1 MTKEVNATNLSV
13 LFSNLVG
20 LFLLIGAGFFAARLR
35 VLPAESSKPMSTL
48 LMKIT
53 LPATVF
59 SSMIRP
65 FDPEFL
71 GSGVAALLISALL
84 FPLYAA
90 LSLPLSRLFRVPDGR
105 RGMWCCC
112 TTFCNNGFMGYPVIY
127 ALFGDDGLIL
137 AVLMGIPF
145 NLLIYTLGAKMVCM
159 DIPKGNARVSLSL
172 RSALVS
178 PINAA
183 IVLSLI
189 FYLGQIPVPD
199 PILMPIQHLSNVT
212 TPLSMFVTG
221 MNLAQ
226 GKLSDTIR
234 DRDAI
239 SACVVRLLLFPVIA
253 WAITLPFPSLDPL
266 VVGVALVT
274 MAMPAPAAST
284 IMGEQYGGCTQVGAR
299 IVFLSSLLCILTIPL
314 VSLLL

>member
-1 MTKEVNATNLSV
+1 
-13 LFSNLVG
+13 
-20 LFLLIGAGFFAARLR
+20 
-35 VLPAESSKPMSTL
+35 MSTL

-59 SSMIRP
+59 ASMIRP
-65 FDPEFL
+65 FNPEFL
-71 GSGVAALLISALL
+71 SSGAAALIISTLL
-84 FPLYAA
+84 FPLYAV
-90 LSLPLSRLFRVPDGR
+90 LSLALSRLLRVRESG

-112 TTFCNNGFMGYPVIY
+112 TTFCNNGFMGFPVVY

-145 NLLIYTLGAKMVCM
+145 NLLIYSLGARMVCM
-159 DIPKGNARVSLSL
+159 DIPKGSTHAPLSL
-172 RSALVS
+172 RTAVMS

-189 FYLGQIPVPD
+189 FYFGQLPVPD
-199 PILMPIQHLSNVT
+199 PILTPIQHLSNVT

-226 GKLSDTIR
+226 GKISDTIK

-239 SACVVRLLLFPVIA
+239 SACVVRLLLFPVIS
-253 WAITLPFPSLDPL
+253 WAVTLPFPRLSPL
-266 VVGVALVT
+266 VVGVTLVT

-284 IMGEQYGGCTQVGAR
+284 IMGEQYGGCTQIGAR

>member
-1 MTKEVNATNLSV
+1 MNATNLSA
-13 LFSNLVG
+13 LLSNLVG
-20 LFLLIGAGFFAARLR
+20 LFLLTGVGFLAVRLR
-35 VLPAESSKPMSTL
+35 VLPVESSKPMSTL

-59 SSMIRP
+59 ASMIRP

-71 GSGVAALLISALL
+71 SSGVAALLISALL

-90 LSLPLSRLFRVPDGR
+90 LSLPLSRLFRVPEGR

-112 TTFCNNGFMGYPVIY
+112 TTFCNNGFMGFPVVY
-127 ALFGDDGLIL
+127 AIFGDDGLIL

-145 NLLIYTLGAKMVCM
+145 NLLVYTLGAKMVCM
-159 DIPKGNARVSLSL
+159 DIPKGNSHGSLSL
-172 RSALVS
+172 RCALFS

-189 FYLGQIPVPD
+189 FYLGQIPVPG
-199 PILMPIQHLSNVT
+199 PILTPIQHLSNVT

-226 GKLSDTIR
+226 GTISDTIR

-239 SACVVRLLLFPVIA
+239 SACAVRLLLFPVIA
-253 WAITLPFPSLDPL
+253 WAITLPFPSLSPL
-266 VVGVALVT
+266 VVGVTLII
-274 MAMPAPAAST
+274 MAMPSPTVST

-299 IVFLSSLLCILTIPL
+299 IVFLFSLLCILTIPL
-314 VSLLL
+314 ISLLL